1 MAPVK
6 RPFRVRRRT
15 YFREWREAVV
25 PLLSRNSPNRSIP
38 PIFLGSKADATFC
51 LAMISIRSGMK
62 PRGSQRHRNNCFLSR
77 ETGTGPANFQLS
89 PQPPT
94 MLCPGAGG
102 WQAISRPQIKPQS
115 YIVSCKNNSI
125 LTLDPPAMAIG
136 SAPG

>member
-1 MAPVK
+1 VGHDEQRGHAGDARVGNMAPVK

-62 PRGSQRHRNNCFLSR
+62 PR
-77 ETGTGPANFQLS
+77 
-89 PQPPT
+89 
-94 MLCPGAGG
+94 
-102 WQAISRPQIKPQS
+102 
-115 YIVSCKNNSI
+115 
-125 LTLDPPAMAIG
+125 
-136 SAPG
+136 